1 MHPVKGS
8 ILNPSQASSSSSP
21 SCDVQYSTTPSL
33 YGCTSESESTCQKEQ
48 ADFSA
53 RKQIMQFISSDPK
66 AYIGLPKQ
74 YLWLISYIAG
84 QSNSK
89 ITELEI
95 FITLFKIK
103 INNPVNLI
111 CNHFQISRVTFSKAF
126 ETGIQVLASY
136 FQNVIYLPSLLD
148 IKRNQ
153 PLSFKIR
160 FSNVCLLIDAFEI
173 EIQKPHNSQRQAQT
187 WSQYKSANTIK
198 YLIGSTPNG
207 YISFV
212 SKGFGG
218 RISDKALV
226 EKSGF
231 IDWIPHNA
239 LIMADRGFKEIEALL
254 TIKNVKLLRP
264 PSVLASTKPTKDDVI
279 KTKVVASLRVHI
291 ERVIRRVREFKLLKP
306 HSVVSHKHVGY
317 LNHIVLIA
325 CGLINLQ
332 SEIIKSE

>member
-1 MHPVKGS
+1 MS
-8 ILNPSQASSSSSP
+8 
-21 SCDVQYSTTPSL
+21 
-33 YGCTSESESTCQKEQ
+33 
-48 ADFSA
+48 
-53 RKQIMQFISSDPK
+53 
-66 AYIGLPKQ
+66 
-74 YLWLISYIAG
+74 
-84 QSNSK
+84 
-89 ITELEI
+89 
-95 FITLFKIK
+95 
-103 INNPVNLI
+103 
-111 CNHFQISRVTFSKAF
+111 HFQRLLRQ
-126 ETGIQVLASY
+126 TGIQVLASY

-218 RISDKALV
+218 MISDKALV